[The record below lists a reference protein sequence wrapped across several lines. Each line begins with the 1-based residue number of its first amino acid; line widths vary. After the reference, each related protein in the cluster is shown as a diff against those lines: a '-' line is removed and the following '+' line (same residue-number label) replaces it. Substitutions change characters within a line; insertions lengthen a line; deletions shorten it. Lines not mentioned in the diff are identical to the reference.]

1 MIGDIVFK
9 LTRQPSIKE
18 FTLAQ
23 SALFKPIQ
31 VRSLTLS
38 NRIVVAP
45 MCQYSAKNGC
55 MSDWHL
61 MHLGQLSI
69 SGAALLTIEATAVL
83 PEGRITYGDV
93 GLYDD
98 ATEAAMRKTLESVRR
113 WSNMPIAVQL
123 DHAGRKASTEVPWA
137 GRVQFTPGQP
147 NGWQTEAPSAI
158 AFDPHDHPPVEL
170 DRDGLKRVREAF
182 VAAARRAARLDI
194 DLIQLHC
201 AHGYLLHQFLSPLSN
216 QRSDEYGGSLEN
228 RMRFPLEV
236 FDAVRAAFPDERP
249 VSVRVS
255 GTDWVD
261 GGWDIEQTAAFAQ
274 ALEARGCDA
283 IHVSSGGLHPAQEIP
298 VCPGYQVPLA
308 RAVKAVVR
316 IPVVAVGL
324 ISSVEHAESIVATG
338 DADLIALARTILYDP
353 RWPWHAA
360 AELGARVRAP
370 KQYLR
375 SQPNRYK
382 RLFGDAR
389 VVSPEPRWT
398 EGDDSLLSLEEE

>member
-1 MIGDIVFK
+1 M
-9 LTRQPSIKE
+9 
-18 FTLAQ
+18 AQ
-23 SALFKPIQ
+23 SALFKPLQ
-31 VRSLTLS
+31 ARGLTLS
-38 NRIVVAP
+38 NRIVIAP
-45 MCQYSAKNGC
+45 MCQYSAENGC
-55 MSDWHL
+55 MNDWHL
-61 MHLGQLSI
+61 IHLGQLAV

-98 ATEAAMRKTLESVRR
+98 ATEAAMRRTLESVRR
-113 WSNMPIAVQL
+113 WSSIPLALQL

-137 GRVQFTPGQP
+137 GRKQFAPGDAQ
-147 NGWQTEAPSAI
+147 GWQTEAPSAL
-158 AFDPHDHPPVEL
+158 AFDPQDHAPVAL
-170 DRDGLKRVREAF
+170 DRAGLKRVRDAF
-182 VAAARRAARLDI
+182 AAAATRAARLDI

-236 FDAVRAAFPDERP
+236 FDAVRAAFPDDRP

-261 GGWDIEQTAAFAQ
+261 GGWDIEQTVALAQ

-283 IHVSSGGLHPAQEIP
+283 IHVSSGGLHPAQKIP
-298 VCPGYQVPLA
+298 VSPGYQVPLA
-308 RAVKAVVR
+308 RTVKAAVR
-316 IPVVAVGL
+316 MPVIAVGL
-324 ISSVEHAESIVATG
+324 ISSFEHAESIVANG
-338 DADLIALARTILYDP
+338 DADMIALARTVLYDP

-360 AELGARVRAP
+360 AELGARARAP

-382 RLFGDAR
+382 SLFGETR
-389 VVSPEPRWT
+389 GVSPEPRWT
-398 EGDDSLLSLEEE
+398 EGDDSLLNLDDE